1 MSFFHFLRITTY
13 PASFDVRL
21 NNFSQLAGFAKKDD
35 LKYFLAK
42 LCDADYVHVEDL
54 APTKELLDS
63 YKKKKIS
70 WEAYADKFQDLIA
83 QRHIERSI
91 DKSLL
96 DKGCL
101 LCSEHE
107 HHYCHRRL
115 VVEYL
120 NLSIGTAS
128 WKWSFGMKAQ
138 AIPRVLIAYPSAF
151 ACYEKFERK
160 CPISCQVSPTF
171 TSFTSPT
178 LMSLFHGVFIGPA
191 SLRGLEFA

>member
-1 MSFFHFLRITTY
+1 MKTYTIGFTKKKAGEFFSLIADNNISRVV
-13 PASFDVRL
+13 DVRL
-21 NNFSQLAGFAKKDD
+21 NNSSQLAGFAKKDD
-35 LKYFLAK
+35 LKYFLEK
-42 LCDADYVHVEDL
+42 LCNADYVHVEDL

-83 QRHIERSI
+83 QRHIERSL

-107 HHYCHRRL
+107 PHYCHRRL

-120 NLSIGTAS
+120 NQHWNG
-128 WKWSFGMKAQ
+128 
-138 AIPRVLIAYPSAF
+138 
-151 ACYEKFERK
+151 E
-160 CPISCQVSPTF
+160 
-171 TSFTSPT
+171 
-178 LMSLFHGVFIGPA
+178 
-191 SLRGLEFA
+191 LEVVHLV

>member
-1 MSFFHFLRITTY
+1 MKTYTIGFTKKKAAEFFSLIADNNISRVV
-13 PASFDVRL
+13 DVRL
-21 NNFSQLAGFAKKDD
+21 NNFSQLSGFAKKDD
-35 LKYFLAK
+35 LKYFLER
-42 LCDADYVHVEDL
+42 LCNADYVHVEDL

-83 QRHIERSI
+83 QRHIERSL

-107 HHYCHRRL
+107 PHYCHRRL

-120 NLSIGTAS
+120 NQHWNG
-128 WKWSFGMKAQ
+128 
-138 AIPRVLIAYPSAF
+138 
-151 ACYEKFERK
+151 E
-160 CPISCQVSPTF
+160 
-171 TSFTSPT
+171 
-178 LMSLFHGVFIGPA
+178 
-191 SLRGLEFA
+191 LEVVHLV